1 MTWRCVYG
9 EPFPEHAD
17 FATEVEAHE
26 FALRVSRE
34 QSCEVA
40 VIAIPG
46 PERGAEATTGPSEGE
61 GLTKDAKGAE
71 IGAEGAK

>member
-9 EPFPEHAD
+9 EPFPHHAD

-34 QSCEVA
+34 TGGEVA
-40 VIAIPG
+40 VI
-46 PERGAEATTGPSEGE
+46 ELSNDNEG
-61 GLTKDAKGAE
+61 DDQ
-71 IGAEGAK
+71 

>member
-1 MTWRCVYG
+1 MSWRAIWG

-34 QSCEVA
+34 TGCEVA
-40 VIAIPG
+40 VI
-46 PERGAEATTGPSEGE
+46 ELSNDNEG
-61 GLTKDAKGAE
+61 DDQ
-71 IGAEGAK
+71 